1 MTAIT
6 LEVPDDLATQLQC
19 DPALLPGLLQ
29 EVVNAK
35 LARVASP
42 ATHEAS
48 ASPVYQEIMD
58 FLATSPTPEALI
70 AFKISEVAQE
80 RLEDLLDKHREA
92 TLTPDERVELEMY
105 RQLNHLV
112 IRLQARAFC
121 GQPLLSPS
129 QRLADH
135 ATPPHS

>member
-1 MTAIT
+1 MTTIT

-19 DPALLPGLLQ
+19 DPALLPALIR

-35 LARVASP
+35 NTQVAAP
-42 ATHEAS
+42 ATSETS
-48 ASPVYQEIMD
+48 APPVYREIMD
-58 FLATSPTPEALI
+58 FLATSPTPEALV
-70 AFKISEVAQE
+70 AFKISEAAQE
-80 RLEDLLDKHREA
+80 RLDDLLEKHREA
-92 TLTPDERVELEMY
+92 ALTPDERVELETY

-121 GQPLLSPS
+121 GQPLLHPRS
-129 QRLADH
+129 QSADH

>member
-1 MTAIT
+1 MTTIT
-6 LEVPDDLATQLQC
+6 LEVPDDFATLLQC

-42 ATHEAS
+42 ATRESS
-48 ASPVYQEIMD
+48 APPVYQEIMD
-58 FLATSPTPEALI
+58 FLTTSPTPEALI
-70 AFKISEVAQE
+70 AFKISEAAQE

-92 TLTPDERVELEMY
+92 TLTPDERVELETY

-121 GQPLLSPS
+121 GQPLLSPY